1 MNTSPSN
8 PLSDAI
14 TSSESTMP
22 ASAVP
27 RRSGVARFI
36 VLAVSLVLFGLACAS
51 PTLIFLRN
59 GTTDEPWAGYMVLF
73 LGWLGPFIGQFAWYA
88 NPVLFVSMITFL
100 VRQWMATLV
109 LIALTLLMAANTFLL
124 FFQEVPADEAGVN
137 MLTLQNLH
145 IGFYLW
151 IASILTIGIG
161 AIVLWRVEARERGG
175 KPTS

>member
-8 PLSDAI
+8 PPSDAI
-14 TSSESTMP
+14 TSSEST
-22 ASAVP
+22 VP
-27 RRSGVARFI
+27 VSTIPRPSGMARFI
-36 VLAVSLVLFGLACAS
+36 VLAVSLVLFALACAS

-59 GTTDEPWAGYMVLF
+59 GTSDETWVGYMVLL

-88 NPVLFVSMITFL
+88 NPLLFVSMITFV
-100 VRQWMATLV
+100 VRQWVATIV

-161 AIVLWRVEARERGG
+161 AIILWRLEARERSG
-175 KPTS
+175 